1 MTRRNVQHE
10 MGHALLGRAPRD
22 PDARTLA
29 DHLDELIEQT
39 AIQAPSGGLAASAT
53 ADAPDRSAPEPHGPD
68 HAARRNTLGAVD
80 PAGESSWVVEDL
92 YQRAEGDP
100 DVTALLD
107 ARLAGAWTRPEV
119 LRATGLPLR
128 RYQSAHRRLLE
139 MVSALIADYA
149 ARAATTQ
156 ESAI

>member
-10 MGHALLGRAPRD
+10 MGHALLGRARRD

-39 AIQAPSGGLAASAT
+39 AIQAPSGGRGASAT
-53 ADAPDRSAPEPHGPD
+53 ADAPDRFAPDPHGPD
-68 HAARRNTLGAVD
+68 HAARLHALGAVSTE
-80 PAGESSWVVEDL
+80 ESSWVVDDL
-92 YQRAEGDP
+92 YRRAAGDP

-128 RYQSAHRRLLE
+128 RYRRAHTRLLD
-139 MVSALIADYA
+139 MVSALIADHA

-156 ESAI
+156 ESGT